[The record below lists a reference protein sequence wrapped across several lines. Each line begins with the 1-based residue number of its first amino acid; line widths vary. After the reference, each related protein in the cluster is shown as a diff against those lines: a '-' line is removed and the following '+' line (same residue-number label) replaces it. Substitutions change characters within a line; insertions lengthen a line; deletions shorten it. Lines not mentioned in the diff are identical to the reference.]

1 MKTSDLFVSISL
13 CGRRT
18 KKRTA
23 ELGADSFG
31 KLWAEV
37 DKDIR
42 VVAYTHTDRSLMEDG
57 SFYDSKISSVSE
69 YFN

>member
-42 VVAYTHTDRSLMEDG
+42 VVAYTH
-57 SFYDSKISSVSE
+57 
-69 YFN
+69 